1 MNDMTKSTILPKI
14 DLSSL
19 ATYEV
24 GVMQSSAHR
33 LMSKIKSH
41 YLEQYDLTAMQWF
54 ALGYIND
61 AGPDGM
67 SLTALKD
74 ILDTTMPFITNTINL
89 LESKGLI
96 RKITKPGDNRTKI
109 VFINPSYK
117 PLLKQI
123 EVGLRDELR
132 RELYGNDTITRDE
145 LQTYVNVIYKMV
157 QSSK

>member
-1 MNDMTKSTILPKI
+1 MKHMTKSTKFSKT
-14 DLSSL
+14 DLATL

-24 GVMQSSAHR
+24 GVMQSTAHR
-33 LMSKIKSH
+33 LMGKIKAD
-41 YLEQYDLTAMQWF
+41 YLSQYDLTAMQWF

-109 VFINPSYK
+109 VFLNPSYK
-117 PLLKQI
+117 PLIKQI
-123 EVGLRDELR
+123 EAGLRDQLR
-132 RELYGNDTITRDE
+132 VELYGIDTISREE
-145 LQTYVNVIYKMV
+145 LQTYVIVLSKMIENGR
-157 QSSK
+157 